1 MNHLIFTAFGLILL
15 ILTVPCHAKWS
26 LDLETG
32 AAFTGLNT
40 IQIPAEDGTR
50 FSLTED
56 LSSDTTWTGR
66 IRINWM
72 MTERQTLSVLA
83 APLSVSGDG
92 YADRDIRFEDT
103 TFPAGTRLE
112 STYRFDSYRLT
123 WRFNLVQTEATCLAL
138 GMSGKIRDAEIR
150 IESDTATET
159 SKNTGFVPLLSFRFE
174 WRPSDRLMLLID
186 GDALAGP
193 QGRAE
198 DVLTAMSIR
207 FLPSLSG
214 FLGYRVLEGGADND
228 TLYTFALIH
237 YAVIGIT
244 YQF

>member
-1 MNHLIFTAFGLILL
+1 MSHLFRAAVGLALLL
-15 ILTVPCHAKWS
+15 ITAPCPAQWS
-26 LDLETG
+26 MDLETG
-32 AAFTGLNT
+32 VAFTGLNT
-40 IQIPAEDGTR
+40 IRIPADDGTR

-56 LSSDTTWTGR
+56 LSSDPAWTGR
-66 IRINWM
+66 IRLNWM
-72 MTERQTLSVLA
+72 MTDRQTLSLLA

-92 YADRDIRFEDT
+92 LADHDIRFEDT

-123 WRFNLVQTEATCLAL
+123 WRFNLVRTKTTCLAL

-150 IESDTATET
+150 IESDEAGQT

-198 DVLTAMSIR
+198 DVLTAMSMR

-214 FLGYRVLEGGADND
+214 YVGYRVLEGGADND

-237 YAVIGIT
+237 YAVIGIS
-244 YQF
+244 YRF